1 VLAGVCIVAAGLNI
15 AGSNH
20 SGRWFSPLDET
31 VTVRLLGS
39 HEATR
44 YLLDHGLPL
53 SPQVRA
59 LHQPYAQALTGDRVT
74 FDPAFAAYRAW
85 LNSKGRSTYASFLL
99 THPASDISGPFA
111 DRQRLLR
118 PAIRGYA
125 HTYYVDGGPVFRVIG
140 SIGMPSSQG
149 LVEIWIVA
157 ALLAAIA
164 LARRRRNRV
173 LLVTVALSTLL
184 LVVHYLVDWHGDALE
199 LDRHAIAAAVQLRVV
214 LWIVTALVV
223 DEIATRRSVRAG
235 GG

>member
-1 VLAGVCIVAAGLNI
+1 
-15 AGSNH
+15 
-20 SGRWFSPLDET
+20 
-31 VTVRLLGS
+31 
-39 HEATR
+39 
-44 YLLDHGLPL
+44 
-53 SPQVRA
+53 
-59 LHQPYAQALTGDRVT
+59 VT